1 MVKSETKPNNLIPV
15 SKEYFDKQVEK
26 ELDILVYKELR
37 NNRDSKG
44 LIDISKSDVL
54 GKKLR
59 PTAIKLVSCDM
70 RVKGTR
76 TGHINHAPE
85 SIQNKYNQ
93 AKELLTDCNW
103 TTDGIEYT
111 VNLIAKKVVVA
122 EKVEA

>member
-1 MVKSETKPNNLIPV
+1 MENTKTKTNNLIPV
-15 SKEYFDKQVEK
+15 SKEYFDKQVSEK
-26 ELDILVYKELR
+26 LDALIYKELR

-44 LIDISKSDVL
+44 LINISNVDAL
-54 GKKLR
+54 AKKLSSK
-59 PTAIKLVSCDM
+59 AIKMVSSEL

-85 SIQNKYNQ
+85 PIQTKYNQ
-93 AKELLTDCNW
+93 CRELLEDCTW
-103 TTDGIEYT
+103 TTDGVEYT

>member
-76 TGHINHAPE
+76 TGHNNHAPE